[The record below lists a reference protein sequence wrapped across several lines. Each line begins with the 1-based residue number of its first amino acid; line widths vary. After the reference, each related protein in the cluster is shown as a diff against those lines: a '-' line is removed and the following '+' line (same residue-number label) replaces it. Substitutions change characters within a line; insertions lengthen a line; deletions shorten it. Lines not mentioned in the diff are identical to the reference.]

1 MQISATGRLGL
12 SRLTRLFPSSSAAA
26 PILGDGNA
34 HARLSRALIEGQYVS
49 EDLLTQAQSLAA
61 TTQRPLGQTL
71 VDMGALSDE
80 HLFAAYAQMTGL
92 TVWDGRGQIA
102 DPPPFPPEFLLFNR
116 ILPIAQ
122 EANTLLVIADPE
134 DDGLIDL
141 LRRLQPDAALAIA
154 PEAEVVF
161 RLESHFQIGDGDDD
175 TRNAPTTDVEHLKDL
190 ALEAPII
197 RQVNDLIGAGVKMG
211 ASDIHL
217 EPARTRCELR
227 YRVDGV
233 LHNRPAPTVDEYP
246 AVVSRI
252 KILAQLDIAERRLP
266 QDGRIKIR
274 TGGKDV
280 DIRVSTIPTQF
291 GEDVAMRLLD
301 QKKQVLDLDQ
311 LGMTKAFISG
321 FRECLHH
328 SHGLILV
335 TGPTGSGKSTCLY
348 SGLKDIINGTTKII
362 TVEDP
367 IEYEIPGLTQI
378 QVNADIG
385 MTFAGALRSILRHDP
400 DVIFIGEIRDQ
411 ETADIAVQSALT
423 GHLVL
428 STIHTNSAV
437 GAIGRLLNMGIPDYM
452 ISSSLLAVT
461 GQRLLRRLCPHCRRP
476 VAVDPTLAERFS
488 LPHTATLYEAV
499 GCAECGGIG
508 YKGRMP
514 INELLTVTAGLRHQ
528 ILTNPTVDNL
538 LAEAAKG
545 GFRTMIEDGMTKV
558 LEGST
563 TVEEVL
569 RVAR

>member
-1 MQISATGRLGL
+1 MPISAIGKLFSTPLFHGAAGL
-12 SRLTRLFPSSSAAA
+12 VAARPGPSRLEQAL
-26 PILGDGNA
+26 LDG
-34 HARLSRALIEGQYVS
+34 RFVS
-49 EDLLTQAQSLAA
+49 EEMLRQATDLARSTA
-61 TTQRPLGQTL
+61 RPLGQTL
-71 VDMGALSDE
+71 IDMGVLSDE

-92 TVWDGRGQIA
+92 PQWNGRGQIL
-102 DPPPFPPEFLLFNR
+102 DPPPFLPEFLVYNR
-116 ILPIAQ
+116 ILPIAG
-122 EANTLLVIADPE
+122 EAGTLLVLADPE

-141 LRRLQPDAALAIA
+141 LRRLQPDAVLAIA
-154 PEAEVVF
+154 PEAEVMF
-161 RLESHFQIGDGDDD
+161 CLDSHFQLGRDEEEEESPGA
-175 TRNAPTTDVEHLKDL
+175 RTTDIEQLKDL

-197 RQVNDLIGAGVKMG
+197 RHVNDMIGAGVKMG

-217 EPARTRCELR
+217 EPARNRCELR

-233 LHNRPAPTVDEYP
+233 LHNRPAPTPDEYP

-252 KILAQLDIAERRLP
+252 KILSQLDIAERRLP

-280 DIRVSTIPTQF
+280 DIRVSTVPTQF

-311 LGMTKAFISG
+311 LGMTVPFIAG
-321 FRECLHH
+321 FRECLSH

-367 IEYEIPGLTQI
+367 IEYEISGLTQI
-378 QVNADIG
+378 QVNAEIG
-385 MTFAGALRSILRHDP
+385 MTFSGALRSILRHDP

-452 ISSSLLAVT
+452 IASSLLAVT

-476 VAVDPTLAERFS
+476 VAVDPALASRFHF
-488 LPHTATLYEAV
+488 PADTTVYESV
-499 GCAECGGIG
+499 GCPECGNIG

-514 INELLTVTAGLRHQ
+514 INELLEVTAGLRHQ
-528 ILTNPTVDNL
+528 ILTNPTVDGL
-538 LAEAAKG
+538 LAEAGQG
-545 GFRTMIEDGMTKV
+545 GFRTMIDDGMAKV
-558 LEGST
+558 RDGTT

>member
-1 MQISATGRLGL
+1 MLTSAIGEVKRLFSKGAPPSELSTSERAPSGGRLFQALQASGL
-12 SRLTRLFPSSSAAA
+12 ISS
-26 PILGDGNA
+26 
-34 HARLSRALIEGQYVS
+34 
-49 EDLLTQAQSLAA
+49 DLLVQATTLAA
-61 TTQRPLGQTL
+61 RTGGALGQTL

-80 HLFAAYAQMTGL
+80 HLFSVYSTMTGL
-92 TVWDGRGQIA
+92 AVWDGKGQVLE
-102 DPPPFPPEFLLFNR
+102 PPPFAPEFLLFNR
-116 ILPIAQ
+116 LLPIGGR
-122 EANTLLVIADPE
+122 EKPILVLSDPE
-134 DDGLIDL
+134 DDGLL
-141 LRRLQPDAALAIA
+141 LMLRQLAPDYELMLY
-154 PEAEVVF
+154 PEAEIVF
-161 RLESHFQIGDGDDD
+161 RLENHFQMGDGEEESK
-175 TRNAPTTDVEHLKDL
+175 TYASTDIEHLKDL

-217 EPARTRCELR
+217 EPSRTRVDLR

-233 LHNRPAPTVDEYP
+233 LHNRPAPTIEEYP

-252 KILAQLDIAERRLP
+252 KILAQVDIAERRLP
-266 QDGRIKIR
+266 QDGRIKLR
-274 TGGKDV
+274 TSGKDV

-291 GEDVAMRLLD
+291 GEDVALRLLD

-311 LGMTKAFISG
+311 LGMDQDFISG
-321 FRECLHH
+321 FRNCLRH

-367 IEYEIPGLTQI
+367 VEYEIPGLTQI
-378 QVNADIG
+378 QVNAEIG

-400 DVIFIGEIRDQ
+400 DVVFIGEIRDQ

-437 GAIGRLLNMGIPDYM
+437 GAISRLLNMGIPDYM

-476 VAVDPTLAERFS
+476 TTMDPSLADRYGVPRDAVI
-488 LPHTATLYEAV
+488 HEAV
-499 GCAECGGIG
+499 GCPECGEIG
-508 YKGRMP
+508 YRGRLP
-514 INELLTVTAGLRHQ
+514 ITELLVVTPELRHA
-528 ILTNPTVDNL
+528 ILTNPTADSL
-538 LAEAAKG
+538 QSEAMKQ
-545 GFRTMIEDGMTKV
+545 GFQTMIATGMKAV
-558 LEGST
+558 LAGHT

>member
-1 MQISATGRLGL
+1 MQISAIGRFGL
-12 SRLTRLFPSSSAAA
+12 DRLRQRLTAA
-26 PILGDGNA
+26 PPRPAMGVAMPRLVEALRDG
-34 HARLSRALIEGQYVS
+34 HFVS
-49 EDLLTQAQSLAA
+49 DELLDQAIDLAA
-61 TTQRPLGQTL
+61 TTGRPLGQTL

-80 HLFAAYAQMTGL
+80 HLFTAYAQMTGL
-92 TVWDGRGQIA
+92 PLWSGRGQIC

-116 ILPIAQ
+116 ILPIAS
-122 EANTLLVIADPE
+122 EPHPTLVIADPE

-141 LRRLQPDAALAIA
+141 LRRLQPEAALAIY

-161 RLESHFQIGDGDDD
+161 RLENHFQLGDGEEDG
-175 TRNAPTTDVEHLKDL
+175 RGAQSTDIEHLKDL

-217 EPARTRCELR
+217 EPARSRCELR

-311 LGMTKAFISG
+311 LGMTRGFVGG
-321 FRECLHH
+321 FRDCLHH

-378 QVNADIG
+378 QVNAEIG

-476 VAVDPTLAERFS
+476 VTADPALAERFH
-488 LPHTATLYEAV
+488 LPAGAMLYEAV

-514 INELLTVTAGLRHQ
+514 INELLVVTPGLRHQ
-528 ILTNPTVDNL
+528 ILSNPTVDNL
-538 LAEAAKG
+538 LAEAGKG
-545 GFRTMIEDGMTKV
+545 GFRTMIDDGMAKV